1 MVNKETKAYHVKI
14 AKTNRFTLC
23 SRNKSV
29 HAKEKKNARLIR
41 KNRGQ
46 LTLLSRRV
54 GEVLVM
60 PRFPTSQWQEGTIIF
75 KLQPDKLFL
84 DTNLFL
90 HIIRVVKFQD
100 LAR

>member
-1 MVNKETKAYHVKI
+1 
-14 AKTNRFTLC
+14 
-23 SRNKSV
+23 
-29 HAKEKKNARLIR
+29 
-41 KNRGQ
+41 
-46 LTLLSRRV
+46 V

-60 PRFPTSQWQEGTIIF
+60 PRFLTSQWQEGTIIF